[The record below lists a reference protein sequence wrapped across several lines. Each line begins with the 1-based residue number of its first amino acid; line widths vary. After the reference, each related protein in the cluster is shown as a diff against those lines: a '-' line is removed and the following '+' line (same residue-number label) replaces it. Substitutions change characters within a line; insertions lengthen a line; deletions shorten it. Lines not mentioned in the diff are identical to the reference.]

1 MISPSKT
8 RSESVVLT
16 SKLGV
21 DYHMSYVGPTYPTL
35 PPWPKPI
42 GGDWWAVDNHNKYA
56 DYLKHNGELDMAFTE
71 EQIRARFDAAEAYQ
85 DTLEEAMLK
94 VCPEEIV
101 KNFRNGEEGKLFRV
115 FLIEPGMEMEQGIWS
130 CQSSPDADKDLGIE
144 PFELLLE
151 TAEAFDY
158 RWRIRMRTL
167 AAAESLHGDTH
178 YLPEPTQWEEVKAWA
193 QLLVKL
199 GVVGDGG

>member
-1 MISPSKT
+1 MN
-8 RSESVVLT
+8 RSAHYMFAVEAESR
-16 SKLGV
+16 
-21 DYHMSYVGPTYPTL
+21 
-35 PPWPKPI
+35 
-42 GGDWWAVDNHNKYA
+42 
-56 DYLKHNGELDMAFTE
+56 YLIYTQYSHQTENTMAFTE

-85 DTLEEAMLK
+85 DTLEEKLLK
-94 VCPEEIV
+94 DCPEEILRQ
-101 KNFRNGEEGKLFRV
+101 FRNGEEGKLFRV

-130 CQSSPDADKDLGIE
+130 CQSSPAADKELGIE

-151 TAEAFDY
+151 TAEAFDC

-199 GVVGDGG
+199 GVVGDGA

>member
-1 MISPSKT
+1 MN
-8 RSESVVLT
+8 RSAHYMYAVEAESR
-16 SKLGV
+16 
-21 DYHMSYVGPTYPTL
+21 
-35 PPWPKPI
+35 
-42 GGDWWAVDNHNKYA
+42 
-56 DYLKHNGELDMAFTE
+56 YLIYTQYSHQTENTMAFTE

-101 KNFRNGEEGKLFRV
+101 KHFRNGEEGKLFRV

-130 CQSSPDADKDLGIE
+130 CQSSPAADNDLGIE
-144 PFELLLE
+144 PFEILLE
-151 TAEAFDY
+151 TAEAFDC

-199 GVVGDGG
+199 GVVGDGA

>member
-1 MISPSKT
+1 MAGF
-8 RSESVVLT
+8 EGH
-16 SKLGV
+16 GV
-21 DYHMSYVGPTYPTL
+21 YRINAKKSYETYTQHS
-35 PPWPKPI
+35 
-42 GGDWWAVDNHNKYA
+42 NSMENT
-56 DYLKHNGELDMAFTE
+56 MAFTE

-101 KNFRNGEEGKLFRV
+101 KNFCNGEEGKLFRV

-151 TAEAFDY
+151 TAEAFDC

-193 QLLVKL
+193 KLLVKL
-199 GVVGDGG
+199 GVVGEGA